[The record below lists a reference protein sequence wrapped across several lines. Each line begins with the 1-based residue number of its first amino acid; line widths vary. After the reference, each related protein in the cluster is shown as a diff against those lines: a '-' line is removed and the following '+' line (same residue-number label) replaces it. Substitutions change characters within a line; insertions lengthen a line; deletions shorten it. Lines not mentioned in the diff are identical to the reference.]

1 MKDSFVK
8 GFGQGAMKTL
18 EYATSTF
25 RDTGDT
31 PEGEHFWTAD
41 TNAYGYVTG
50 MLSSAAGLVASVSAT
65 LVNMGYGQY

>member
-18 EYATSTF
+18 EYATSSF
-25 RDTGDT
+25 RNTADT
-31 PEGEHFWTAD
+31 PEGEDFWTTD

-50 MLSSAAGLVASVSAT
+50 MLSSAVGLVASVGAA
-65 LVNMGYGQY
+65 LGNMGYGQY